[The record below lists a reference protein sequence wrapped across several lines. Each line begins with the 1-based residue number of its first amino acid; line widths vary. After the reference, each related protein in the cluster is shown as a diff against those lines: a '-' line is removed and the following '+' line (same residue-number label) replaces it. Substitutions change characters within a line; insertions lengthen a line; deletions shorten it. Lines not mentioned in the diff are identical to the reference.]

1 VPLASLTPQ
10 HLQRLYTEKLAEGL
24 APATVNH
31 LHAFLPRAL
40 EQGHRWGLVA
50 PLVSAPRISK
60 HKMRTLNP
68 DEVRRLLEAL
78 DDDRVRAL
86 YVLAVTTG
94 MRLGELLALRWADV
108 NLPDQRVSVR
118 GTLARTEGGLAVTE
132 TKTGRARLV
141 LLTTAAAE
149 ALNRRRVAQAVER
162 LRAGNEWADLDFV
175 FMNEFGRPLDPSNIR
190 LRSFRPALKRAG
202 LPRVR
207 FHDLRH
213 TAATLMLG
221 RGVHPKVVVAKW
233 LRAVGGAEPRRLG

>member
-1 VPLASLTPQ
+1 
-10 HLQRLYTEKLAEGL
+10 
-24 APATVNH
+24 
-31 LHAFLPRAL
+31 
-40 EQGHRWGLVA
+40 
-50 PLVSAPRISK
+50 
-60 HKMRTLNP
+60 MRTLNP

-175 FMNEFGRPLDPSNIR
+175 FTNEFGRPLDPSNIR
-190 LRSFRPALKRAG
+190 LRSFRPGLKRAG

-221 RGVHPKVVVAKW
+221 QRRPPE
-233 LRAVGGAEPRRLG
+233 GAI